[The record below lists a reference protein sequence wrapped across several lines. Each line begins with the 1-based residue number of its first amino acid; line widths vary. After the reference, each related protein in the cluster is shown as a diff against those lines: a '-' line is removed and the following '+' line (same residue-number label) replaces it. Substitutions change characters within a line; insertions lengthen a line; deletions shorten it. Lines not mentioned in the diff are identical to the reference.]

1 MSHIITDNHR
11 CGVIGYGSWATALV
25 HTLQK
30 NKVEIWWHIRNEEI
44 LESLET
50 EGRNAK
56 YLNEIEFN
64 MSLIHA
70 TPSIDE
76 VIENCDILLVA
87 APSAFLKNIISERT
101 VSLENKF
108 ILSATK
114 GIIPDDYTTITEY
127 FHNVLGI
134 SYSQLGVISGP
145 SHAEEVSRDKLSYL
159 TVACKEHET
168 AVLIGQMFSTPNVKI
183 AYSDDIY
190 GIEYA
195 GILKNIYALAAGL
208 AYGLG
213 YGDNFRAVLTA
224 ASAKELTRFINE
236 SYPFERDTTESAY
249 LGDLLVTSYSTFS
262 RNRRLG
268 QLIGHGCTVKS
279 ALNEMTMIAEGYYA
293 SACIKKINERHN
305 IHMPIAD
312 MVYDVLYCKASPRK
326 KMKAL
331 TDEI

>member
-1 MSHIITDNHR
+1 MNNNSLNTSR

-25 HTLQK
+25 YTLQK
-30 NKVEIWWHIRNEEI
+30 NKKEIWWHIRNDEV

-50 EGRNAK
+50 EGRNTK
-56 YLNEIEFN
+56 YLSEIEFD

-70 TPSIDE
+70 TQSIDE
-76 VIENCDILLVA
+76 VIENCEILLIA
-87 APSAFLKNIISERT
+87 TPSAFLKNIISERT
-101 VSLENKF
+101 ASLKDKF

-127 FHNVLGI
+127 FHNTLDI
-134 SYSQLGVISGP
+134 SYCRLGVISGP

-159 TVACKEHET
+159 TVACKEHEN
-168 AVLIGQMFSTPNVKI
+168 AVQIGQMFCTANVKI
-183 AYSDDIY
+183 TYSNDIY

-224 ASAKELTRFINE
+224 ACAKELTRFINE
-236 SYPFERDTTESAY
+236 SYPFERDTTDSAY

-279 ALNEMTMIAEGYYA
+279 ALNEMTMVAEGYYA
-293 SACIKKINERHN
+293 AACIKKINERHN
-305 IHMPIAD
+305 INIPIAD
-312 MVYDVLYCKASPRK
+312 MVYNVLYCKNSPRK
-326 KMKAL
+326 KMKEL
-331 TDEI
+331 TELL

>member
-1 MSHIITDNHR
+1 MGYRITDNSR

-30 NKVEIWWHIRNEEI
+30 NEIEIWWHIRNEEI

-56 YLNEIEFN
+56 YLSEIEFDT
-64 MSLIHA
+64 SLIHV
-70 TPSIDE
+70 SKSLDD
-76 VIENCDILLVA
+76 VVNNCEIILVA
-87 APSAFLKNIISERT
+87 APSAFLKDIMEELT
-101 VSLENKF
+101 VPLENKF

-114 GIIPDDYTTITEY
+114 GIIAEDYTTITEY
-127 FHNVLGI
+127 FNRTYRLP
-134 SYSQLGVISGP
+134 YSNLGVISGP
-145 SHAEEVSRDKLSYL
+145 SHAEEVAQNKLSYL
-159 TVACKEHET
+159 TIACKSNEN
-168 AVLIGQMFSTPNVKI
+168 ARLIGEMFSTTNVRI
-183 AYSDDIY
+183 SYSEDIY

-208 AYGLG
+208 AFGLG

-224 ASAKELTRFINE
+224 ACAKELKRFINE
-236 SYPFERDTTESAY
+236 SYPFERDTTDSAY

-279 ALNEMTMIAEGYYA
+279 SLNEMTMVAEGYYA
-293 SACIKKINERHN
+293 SACIKKINDRHG

-312 MVYDVLYCKASPRK
+312 MVYEVLYCKASARR
-326 KMKAL
+326 KMKELTAL
-331 TDEI
+331 L

>member
-70 TPSIDE
+70 TQSLDE

-101 VSLENKF
+101 VSLDNKF

-127 FHNVLGI
+127 FHNVLLRGLFDSF
-134 SYSQLGVISGP
+134 SY
-145 SHAEEVSRDKLSYL
+145 KL
-159 TVACKEHET
+159 
-168 AVLIGQMFSTPNVKI
+168 
-183 AYSDDIY
+183 
-190 GIEYA
+190 
-195 GILKNIYALAAGL
+195 
-208 AYGLG
+208 
-213 YGDNFRAVLTA
+213 
-224 ASAKELTRFINE
+224 
-236 SYPFERDTTESAY
+236 
-249 LGDLLVTSYSTFS
+249 
-262 RNRRLG
+262 
-268 QLIGHGCTVKS
+268 
-279 ALNEMTMIAEGYYA
+279 
-293 SACIKKINERHN
+293 
-305 IHMPIAD
+305 
-312 MVYDVLYCKASPRK
+312 
-326 KMKAL
+326 
-331 TDEI
+331 